1 MVEIRFRAYVDE
13 EKCVSCPM
21 CENVCPTQAVTL
33 PRKGAKAVVADERCV
48 GCPNCS
54 GVCPVDAITMV
65 LRENPLVLGVDM
77 TGVDE
82 AQIVDLCRKAN
93 LHPQQWLCLCTATRV
108 REGAAAILKGAH
120 TPEDVALATGT
131 RSGCT
136 VYCLQPTLRLLKA
149 HGVEVKQPESGY
161 RWYDTSQTC
170 WDVPEEVR
178 RKYPGHFLEEDLDVF
193 RKY

>member
-1 MVEIRFRAYVDE
+1 MVEIRFVAHVDE

-21 CENVCPTQAVTL
+21 CENVCPTAAITL
-33 PRKGAKAVVADERCV
+33 PHKGAGAVVVDDHCV

-54 GVCPVDAITMV
+54 GVCPVDAIALV
-65 LRENPLVLGVDM
+65 PREKPLVLGVDM

-82 AQIVDLCRKAN
+82 KALLELCRKAN

-108 REGAAAILKGAH
+108 REGAAAILRGAH
-120 TPEDVALATGT
+120 TPEAVALATGT

-149 HGVEVKQPESGY
+149 HGLKVVQPEGY
-161 RWYDTSQTC
+161 RWYDTSLTC

-178 RKYPGHFLEEDLDVF
+178 KKYPGHFLEEDLQVF
-193 RKY
+193 RKF

>member
-1 MVEIRFRAYVDE
+1 MVEIRFRAQVDE

-21 CENVCPTQAVTL
+21 CENVCPTAAITL
-33 PRKGAKAVVADERCV
+33 PRKGAKAVVVDEKCV

-54 GVCPVDAITMV
+54 GVCPVDAIALV
-65 LRENPLVLGVDM
+65 AREEPLVLGVDM

-82 AQIVDLCRKAN
+82 AAIVAMCRKAH

-108 REGAAAILKGAH
+108 REGAAAILQGAR
-120 TPEDVALATGT
+120 TLEEVALATGT

-149 HGVEVKQPESGY
+149 HGVKVVQPEGY

-170 WDVPEEVR
+170 WDVPEEVVKR
-178 RKYPGHFLEEDLDVF
+178 YPGHFLEEDKDVF
-193 RKY
+193 RKI